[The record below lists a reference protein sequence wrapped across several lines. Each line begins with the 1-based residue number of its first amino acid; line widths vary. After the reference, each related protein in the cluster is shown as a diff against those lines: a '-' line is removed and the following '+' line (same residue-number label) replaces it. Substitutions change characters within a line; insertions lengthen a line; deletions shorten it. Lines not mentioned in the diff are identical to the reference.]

1 MAQFYSDQNNLPN
14 LHAPW
19 LIPDEFRV
27 RHQLMIRVF
36 DTKFKPFF
44 SLIFPDEESV
54 GDGGAQGVEKF
65 DWPVMTSTRAMA
77 RLYARDEPT
86 EYINAGGI
94 KTEHFN
100 TIITKL
106 GFQRRFDEF
115 EHDFTNGL
123 ISKKYKILAEEVVE
137 GVNKRIEFECGN
149 VLYHNTNSIY
159 QFASNQIDMGRAL
172 AADIKAGAFY
182 EKDHTTEIS
191 HLSSLLSGTNWTDPA
206 SDPLRD
212 LAAIQRAHE
221 SLKGESLTQAFLGA
235 ETMMWLNINDNVKN
249 LVKYVKDLSD
259 GVLGAVSTIMGVQF
273 HKVIGNDLKEST
285 FYSGNASP
293 PFGYPGLGD
302 LDYDKYSDRNKVP
315 LMVDGGITGREWG
328 LMSSDRVGYNFHS
341 YINTKHQAQV
351 SSATIPYTKAKEEDD
366 PDITKIRIEKSFA
379 PVVEDWANYV
389 LLINTVNRSSRS

>member
-1 MAQFYSDQNNLPN
+1 MSQFYGTAHNMPN

-19 LIPDEFRV
+19 LIPEEFRV

-44 SLIFPDEESV
+44 SNILPAEESV
-54 GDGGAQGVEKF
+54 GSDGARGVEKF
-65 DWPVMTSTRAMA
+65 DWPVMTSSRPMA
-77 RLYARDEPT
+77 RLYGRDEPT

-106 GFQRRFDEF
+106 GFQRRYDEF
-115 EHDFTNGL
+115 SHDFTNNL
-123 ISKKYKILAEEVVE
+123 ISKKYQILAEQIVE

-149 VLYHNTNSIY
+149 VLYHNTESIY
-159 QFASNQIDMGRAL
+159 QFASNQIDMARGL
-172 AADIKAGAFY
+172 TADIKQGKFLQY
-182 EKDHTTEIS
+182 DNSTEIS
-191 HLSSLLSGTNWTDPA
+191 DLSSLLSGTNWSDTT

-221 SLKGESLTQAFLGA
+221 DMKGKSLTKAFLGP
-235 ETMMWLNINDNVKN
+235 ESIMWLTINDSLKD
-249 LVKYVKDLSD
+249 LLKYVKTLND
-259 GVLGAVSTIMGVQF
+259 GVLGAVSTVMNVQMF
-273 HKVIGNDLKEST
+273 KVIGNDLKEGT

-302 LDYDKYSDRNKVP
+302 LDYDKWSDRNKVP
-315 LMVDGGITGREWG
+315 LMVDGGTMGREWG
-328 LMSSDRVGYNFHS
+328 IMAEDTVGNTFHS

-351 SSATIPYTKAKEEDD
+351 ASATVPYTKAKEEDD
-366 PDITKIRIEKSFA
+366 PDIRKIRIEKAFA
-379 PVVEDWANYV
+379 PVVGDWADYV
-389 LLINTVNRSSRS
+389 LLLNTVNRGSR